1 MNLLIDTQSLIWFY
15 ENSPSLSRDARRA
28 IEDGES
34 ICFASMASFWEM
46 SIKMNLG
53 KLEIKDCSLGE
64 FINEVEEH
72 GFITIDIAKTHIL
85 RNGSLPFN
93 HRDPFDRLIIA
104 QAFVEDFTIVSNDQV
119 FDSYGVKRIW

>member
-15 ENSPSLSRDARRA
+15 ENNPALSRDARRA
-28 IEDGES
+28 IEDGDN

-53 KLEIKDCSLGE
+53 KLEIKDCSLDE
-64 FINEVEEH
+64 FIQEVEEH
-72 GFITIDIAKTHIL
+72 GFITFEISKTHIL
-85 RNGSLPFN
+85 QNGILPFH
-93 HRDPFDRLIIA
+93 HRDPFDRIIIA
-104 QAFVEDFTIVSNDQV
+104 QVLVEDFTIVSIDQV